1 MDVDNTGFIDADELK
16 EAMKNSEFNIPDKDI
31 ESIIKEID
39 YAGNGQINY
48 SEFLAATISAKS
60 FLTEA
65 KLFSLFK
72 QFDIDNS
79 EFITEDNLKEAFKK
93 IGRSLSGQEMKV
105 IMSSHDVSND
115 GKISYEEFKKMLLED
130 DNVDELI
137 RS

>member
-1 MDVDNTGFIDADELK
+1 
-16 EAMKNSEFNIPDKDI
+16 MKNSEFNIPDKDI